1 MGRGGKEEG
10 RNGLQLRTR
19 EAPTPGEGG
28 SLRLYLVTSGAEVGW
43 TCFMMVWIQ
52 FRRIP
57 DVIAERVNSPSF
69 VYTKDKA
76 VSVTMVRPPTLRGQS
91 CREDV
96 ARRPS

>member
-1 MGRGGKEEG
+1 MVSSSGP
-10 RNGLQLRTR
+10 R
-19 EAPTPGEGG
+19 EAPTPEEGS

-76 VSVTMVRPPTLRGQS
+76 MSVTIFHPPTLRGQL

-96 ARRPS
+96 ARRPP